1 MEKAILIN
9 LAISKK
15 EAAEAENSIAELAG
29 LATSAGATVV
39 AKIIQSRN
47 TISPKY
53 YIGEGK
59 VAELEALIKQTGANL
74 VIIDSNLTPAQQRN
88 LEETLKVK
96 VLDRTQVILDIFAK
110 RARTNEGK
118 LQVELAQLS
127 YLLPRLKTQG
137 RVLSRLGGGIGTRG
151 PGEKKLEE
159 DRRRITD
166 RIGRIKKEIDSLQ
179 KRRAQQR
186 EVRKKSPVPAV
197 SLVGYTSAGKSTL
210 FNNLAREH
218 RYTSP
223 HLFSTLDSTIRR
235 VTFSNGF
242 YFFLSDTVG
251 FIKKLPLEL
260 ISAFRATLEE
270 IREADCLLHVIDVTS
285 DDALEQ
291 AEAVDKILNEL
302 RVSDLP
308 VVKVYNKID
317 LLPEPERNKFL
328 HINKGSG
335 QLPLYISALTGDGL
349 DQLKDRLRRILFK
362 NFRTLRLRI
371 PKSRAELASS
381 LPRQAIIIKKIETLE
396 GWEYQVA
403 TEKTSLYT
411 YLPYLQKGE
420 GL

>member
-15 EAAEAENSIAELAG
+15 EIKAAENSIDELAG

-47 TISPKY
+47 TINPKY

-59 VAELEALIKQTGANL
+59 VTELETLIEQTGANL
-74 VIIDSNLTPAQQRN
+74 VIFDSNLTPAQQRN
-88 LEETLKVK
+88 LEEALKVK
-96 VLDRTQVILDIFAK
+96 VLDRTQIILDIFAQ

-127 YLLPRLKTQG
+127 YLLPRLKSQG
-137 RVLSRLGGGIGTRG
+137 RILSRLGGGIGTRG

-166 RIGRIKKEIDSLQ
+166 RISRIKKEIDSLQ
-179 KRRAQQR
+179 KRRTLQR
-186 EVRKKSPVPAV
+186 EGRKKSPVPAV

-210 FNNLAREH
+210 FNSLAREN

-223 HLFSTLDSTIRR
+223 HFFATLDSTVRR
-235 VTFSNGF
+235 VTFPDGF

-270 IREADCLLHVIDVTS
+270 IRDADCLLHMVDVTS
-285 DDALEQ
+285 E
-291 AEAVDKILNEL
+291 EAVEQIETVEKILNEIG
-302 RVSDLP
+302 VSELP

-317 LLPEPERNKFL
+317 LLSESERNKL
-328 HINKGSG
+328 LLINKGAG

-362 NFRTLRLRI
+362 NYQTFRLRI
-371 PKSRAELASS
+371 PRSRAELASS
-381 LPRQAIIIKKIETLE
+381 LSRQAIIIKKTETIE